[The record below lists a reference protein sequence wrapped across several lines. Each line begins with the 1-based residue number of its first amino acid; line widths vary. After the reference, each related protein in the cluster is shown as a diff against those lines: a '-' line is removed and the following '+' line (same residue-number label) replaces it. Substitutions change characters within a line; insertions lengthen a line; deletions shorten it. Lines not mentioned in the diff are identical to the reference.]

1 MAFLIEKDDATA
13 NNRVLYFRAFLSN
26 GTAPDTGL
34 SGDSLIVARGSAT
47 TFIPNAL
54 VTNVHAAQG
63 MYSLTLTASDISNLG
78 PHAAYYTQG
87 DFPQHVA
94 NFDVVN
100 FNPYST
106 FSNIAAKTYS
116 GVTVGSAA
124 TILAGTYSGVTVG
137 INNIAAGAYSGVT
150 IGGSSF
156 VTINPGTYSNVT
168 FSAGGLAPSLV
179 TLAPGTHSSATV
191 QGVTTAVNLTT
202 NNDKTGYTI
211 AAGDYSSTV
220 TFGVDD
226 IKPGTYSG
234 VTLGVN
240 NIAAGNY
247 SGVTISG
254 VTATNVL
261 DKTAYGVTSIA
272 AGTYSGV
279 TVGSAATILPG
290 AYSGVTVGIDNIA
303 SGTIQ
308 TADFAAAALDATVFA
323 TDAEQAFA
331 DRLLLRSIDGGADS
345 GRTVGTALFVLRN
358 KVDATGNIL
367 LPALSVGTVYRT
379 DDLTSAWTFS
389 MTTGGFPISSVDPL
403 L

>member
-1 MAFLIEKDDATA
+1 VAFLIEKDDATA